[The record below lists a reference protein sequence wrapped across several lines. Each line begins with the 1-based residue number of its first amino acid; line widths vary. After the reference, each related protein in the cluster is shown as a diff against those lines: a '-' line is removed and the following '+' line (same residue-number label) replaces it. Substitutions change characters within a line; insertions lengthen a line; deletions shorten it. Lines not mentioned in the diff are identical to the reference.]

1 MRPGV
6 LYLKEDEEAQ
16 EEEEEEEE
24 EDIEHKARPF
34 NLRFHWTGHVTS
46 IERAGRNPSTLW
58 SNGIK
63 WN

>member
-34 NLRFHWTGHVTS
+34 NLRFH
-46 IERAGRNPSTLW
+46 
-58 SNGIK
+58 
-63 WN
+63 